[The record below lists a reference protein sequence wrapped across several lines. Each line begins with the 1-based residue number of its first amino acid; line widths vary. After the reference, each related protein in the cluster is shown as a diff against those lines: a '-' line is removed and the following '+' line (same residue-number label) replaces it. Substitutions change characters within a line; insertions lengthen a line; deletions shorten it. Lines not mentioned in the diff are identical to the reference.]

1 MALKTRKPTGIVPPP
16 VILLEGETGSG
27 RSWTA
32 AELSASAKVGRAL
45 WIELGDETSADQY
58 GAIPGVRYEIVAPD
72 NRSGTWDWHSLYA
85 AVRDAREDAARAV
98 TAGEPPTVLVI
109 DQVGAIWDM
118 LSEWADN
125 RARSTKANR
134 AALAEN
140 PNFEYV
146 IGSNFWNDAT
156 ARWNKLM
163 TQLLTFQGIVV
174 LLSRG
179 QEVTLFE
186 NGQPTKKKTWKVAG
200 QKDFT
205 SAVPIW
211 VRLTR
216 DGNPKLIK
224 LRAVVNGVRPGADR
238 EQALPGFTLERLVF
252 ERYGWDPTA
261 SGTRDM
267 VPMVAGD
274 EAPESPRCAAFLF
287 AAEDAADEE
296 TLRRMWEHV
305 TAALKAGEITEP
317 EADKV
322 RAAILA
328 AKEKVARA
336 NSQAGARK
344 DASSPSLDP
353 TTDNASQPVP
363 A

>member
-1 MALKTRKPTGIVPPP
+1 MALKTRQPTGMVPPP

-32 AELSASAKVGRAL
+32 AELSASPRVGRTL
-45 WIELGDETSADQY
+45 WIELGDETTADQY
-58 GAIPGVRYEIVAPD
+58 GAIPGARYEIVTPD
-72 NRSGTWDWHSLYA
+72 NGSGSWDWHALYA
-85 AVRDAREDAARAV
+85 AVRDAKDEAARAEA
-98 TAGEPPTVLVI
+98 AGEPPTVLTI

-156 ARWNKLM
+156 ARWNKLVG
-163 TQLLTFQGIVV
+163 QLLTFRGIVV

-179 QEVTLFE
+179 AEVTLFE

-205 SAVPIW
+205 SAMPIW

-216 DGNPKLIK
+216 DGNPRLVK
-224 LRAVVNGVRPGADR
+224 LRAVRNGVRPGADR
-238 EQALPGFTLERLVF
+238 EQALPGFTLERLIF
-252 ERYGWDPTA
+252 ERYGWNPAA
-261 SGTRDM
+261 SGSRDM

-274 EAPESPRCAAFLF
+274 EAPESPRCAAFLVGVES
-287 AAEDAADEE
+287 AEDVPGLE
-296 TLRRMWEHV
+296 RIWPHV
-305 TAALKAGEITEP
+305 VKAVNDGEITEAEGRRVK
-317 EADKV
+317 EAL
-322 RAAILA
+322 R
-328 AKEKVARA
+328 VARE
-336 NSQAGARK
+336 QMQ
-344 DASSPSLDP
+344 P
-353 TTDNASQPVP
+353 TEAQPAPPPQASQPP
-363 A
+363 PSADRSKEMAGASA